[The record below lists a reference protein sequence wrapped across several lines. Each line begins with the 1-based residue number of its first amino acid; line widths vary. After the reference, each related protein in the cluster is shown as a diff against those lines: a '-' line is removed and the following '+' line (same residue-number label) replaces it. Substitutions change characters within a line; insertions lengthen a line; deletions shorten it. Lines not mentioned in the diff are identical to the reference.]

1 MRSSPCANLVGL
13 KLDQLQDETT
23 IRKFRH
29 FLKRYCLGKVL
40 FQEVNNYVE
49 KNSLMLREGSIVE
62 ASIISVP
69 GSTKN
74 KKGERDSEM
83 HQTKKVALGTLS

>member
-1 MRSSPCANLVGL
+1 
-13 KLDQLQDETT
+13 
-23 IRKFRH
+23 
-29 FLKRYCLGKVL
+29 
-40 FQEVNNYVE
+40 
-49 KNSLMLREGSIVE
+49 MLREGSIVE